1 MKILIEKFSVYIWI
15 QLKKNI
21 IIDTT
26 KMDSFFFFF
35 QNKNFF
41 KKITTPY
48 VLKFAKY
55 QIKMKL
61 SELIHQ

>member
-26 KMDSFFFFF
+26 KMDSFFFFKIKIF
-35 QNKNFF
+35 L